1 MSGAH
6 HKAPR
11 SGSAAHIALRV
22 LHALEGQASDERW
35 RTAAAKSLGTR
46 ANRAHWA
53 AIVQSLISTSMVFQR
68 RGVFI
73 VSDEGLVWLG
83 VPAEVVPR
91 AEPQDAPERYVPSR
105 SLSAKHLVKV
115 RLMREGAFDYRDIPS
130 LHGAERVAYRT
141 NLKVAGGDVQA

>member
-1 MSGAH
+1 MSAGH

-35 RTAAAKSLGTR
+35 RIAAAKSLGTK

-53 AIVQSLISTSMVFQR
+53 AIVQSLLTTSMVFQR

-91 AEPQDAPERYVPSR
+91 AEPQDAPERHVPSR
-105 SLSAKHLVKV
+105 SLSAKHLINV
-115 RLMREGAFDYRDIPS
+115 RSMREGAFDYRGIPS
-130 LHGAERVAYRT
+130 LHGDVRVAFKSSLSVVSADR
-141 NLKVAGGDVQA
+141 K